1 MNIRKERTHL
11 AGLSNLDFRTKG
23 ELDKVDHY

>member
-11 AGLSNLDFRTKG
+11 SGWSNLDFRSKG
-23 ELDKVDHY
+23 ELDKVDHF